1 MVWLGDY
8 AGGLRTL
15 EMNARFWSLPGH
27 FLEGS
32 PSDCFVGLLFGVG
45 LADGQAVGAG
55 PGTGVFDVVVSG
67 HVFCDDRYVVAM
79 VSR

>member
-1 MVWLGDY
+1 MGDY
-8 AGGLRTL
+8 AWGLRTL
-15 EMNARFWSLPGH
+15 EMYACFWSLFGH

-32 PSDCFVGLLFGVG
+32 PSDGFVGLLFGIG

-67 HVFCDDRYVVAM
+67 HVFCDDRYVVAI